1 MAHNHR
7 RGRRDVLTQPYG
19 GIYRLIDR
27 ETGETYIGQHC
38 FKPSDYMDGRSG
50 WRYYMSSS
58 PTVNRMIADAGG
70 DSSRFVKQHVEW
82 CWSSSELADEEARLI
97 RLEKQEGHG
106 ELNKLTT
113 RIDYRARFHKNKWLG
128 RSWTNSKIAAYKP
141 IVDKIGAD
149 LIKHYIEDKSTTVRQ
164 IAGVLARRTGRSV
177 KSALP
182 VARALLASN
191 GVHIRRMNEE
201 GHVST
206 VVSNVKRSRTLKAR
220 RLVEERSRKCVSCGS
235 EFTGRWRTW
244 DETWESESC
253 PQCLR
258 EQAIP
263 RVKNKKIPRAGLGW
277 AVCKALDAMEAD
289 DLRKLYVEE
298 GMSPCRI
305 APLLGVSHCTVVK
318 VLRLIGVEVR
328 GQSGVSSGQSE

>member
-1 MAHNHR
+1 MDHTHR

-38 FKPSDYMDGRSG
+38 FKPSDYMDGRRG
-50 WRYYMSSS
+50 WRHYMGSS

-70 DSSRFVKQHVEW
+70 DSSRFIKQHVEW
-82 CWSSSELADEEARLI
+82 CWSSSELADEEVRLI
-97 RLEKQEGHG
+97 KLEKQEGHG
-106 ELNKLTT
+106 ELNKLMA
-113 RIDYRARFHKNKWLG
+113 RIDYRARFHKNMWLG
-128 RSWTNSKIAAYKP
+128 KSWSNSKIETYKP
-141 IVDKIGAD
+141 IVDKIGDD
-149 LIKHYIEDKSTTVRQ
+149 LIRQYIGNKFVTVRQ
-164 IAGVLARRTGRSV
+164 IADVLAREAGRTI

-182 VARALLASN
+182 VAGALLSFN
-191 GVHIRRMNEE
+191 GVHIRKMNEE

-206 VVSNVKRSRTLKAR
+206 VESNAKRSRTMKAR
-220 RLVEERSRKCVSCGS
+220 RLVEERSRKCMSCGS

-244 DETWESESC
+244 DKTWESESC

-289 DLRKLYVEE
+289 DLRKLYVED

-305 APLLGVSHCTVVK
+305 APLLGVSHCTVIS
-318 VLRLIGVEVR
+318 VLRIIGVEIR
-328 GQSGVSSGQSE
+328 GRSGPSSGQ